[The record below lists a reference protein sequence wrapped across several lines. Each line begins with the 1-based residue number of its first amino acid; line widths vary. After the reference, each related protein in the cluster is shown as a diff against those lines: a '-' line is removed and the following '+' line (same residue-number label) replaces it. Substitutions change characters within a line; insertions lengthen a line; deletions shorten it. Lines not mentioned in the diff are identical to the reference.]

1 MERTV
6 MGNTVKKQHYIWR
19 NYLTKWTETGDR
31 FNGKLFV
38 LRKEIKGN
46 QKKIEFRELEKI
58 GFEKYYYDI
67 TGFNNIDTSILLKPV
82 MS

>member
-1 MERTV
+1 

-38 LRKEIKGN
+38 FRNMIKKI
-46 QKKIEFRELEKI
+46 QKKIEQ
-58 GFEKYYYDI
+58 
-67 TGFNNIDTSILLKPV
+67 
-82 MS
+82 